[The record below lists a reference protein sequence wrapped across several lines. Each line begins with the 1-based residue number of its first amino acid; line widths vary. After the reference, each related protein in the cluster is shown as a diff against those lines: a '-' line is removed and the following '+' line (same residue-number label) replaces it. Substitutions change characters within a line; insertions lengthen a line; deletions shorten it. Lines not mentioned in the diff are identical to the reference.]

1 MINKNEIT
9 IVLIS
14 HNSKELVIK
23 FIKNFSEKIK
33 FLIIDNSND
42 QNLKDK
48 IKLFNNVEIK
58 FMENKGYGAA
68 INFARKFVKTNFF
81 FVFSPDIKKPD
92 DIFVDIFLDK

>member
-14 HNSKELVIK
+14 HNSEELVIQ

-48 IKLFNNVEIK
+48 IKLLNNVEIK

-68 INFARKFVKTNFF
+68 IILQENLLKQIFF
-81 FVFSPDIKKPD
+81 LYLVLI
-92 DIFVDIFLDK
+92 

>member
-14 HNSKELVIK
+14 HNSEELVIQ

-48 IKLFNNVEIK
+48 IKLLK
-58 FMENKGYGAA
+58 MYNKYNLAF
-68 INFARKFVKTNFF
+68 IR
-81 FVFSPDIKKPD
+81 I
-92 DIFVDIFLDK
+92 IE